1 MLPKSNDDNHVN
13 ETLNQDVNDY
23 FKKMFSDAYDANLDR
38 MPYLPN
44 DLESVKKIFDC
55 CTPVTLTQ
63 CWTYPADLSNKGK
76 YKKVI
81 TFMFGQKKRLF
92 TFPYAEQSDS
102 DSDLYAVLRKFGHA
116 LIPRK
121 SLTLLQQ
128 WDLWGPLILVTTLAI
143 LLQSNS
149 TKTSSGIHF
158 AEVFT
163 LMLIGSIIVTINSQ
177 LLGGKISFFQSV
189 CVLGYCLLPLLISA
203 FISYFLFYLPFKAI
217 LHIIRF
223 LIVMSA
229 FIWTMY
235 ASIRFL
241 GQTQQSNR
249 RMLVLYPIFL
259 FYFLVSW
266 LIILRTHSK

>member
-1 MLPKSNDDNHVN
+1 DNQNSFLSSSQPVEIIEGNITSTSNQN
-13 ETLNQDVNDY
+13 EFSTLDE
-23 FKKMFSDAYDANLDR
+23 
-38 MPYLPN
+38 P
-44 DLESVKKIFDC
+44 IFE
-55 CTPVTLTQ
+55 T
-63 CWTYPADLSNKGK
+63 
-76 YKKVI
+76 I
-81 TFMFGQKKRLF
+81 KR
-92 TFPYAEQSDS
+92 
-102 DSDLYAVLRKFGHA
+102 DLYAVLRKFGHA

>member
-1 MLPKSNDDNHVN
+1 MNDDQNSFLSSSQPVEIIEGNITSTSNQNNQN
-13 ETLNQDVNDY
+13 EFSTLDE
-23 FKKMFSDAYDANLDR
+23 
-38 MPYLPN
+38 P
-44 DLESVKKIFDC
+44 IFE
-55 CTPVTLTQ
+55 T
-63 CWTYPADLSNKGK
+63 
-76 YKKVI
+76 I
-81 TFMFGQKKRLF
+81 KR
-92 TFPYAEQSDS
+92 
-102 DSDLYAVLRKFGHA
+102 DLYAVLRKFGHA

-149 TKTSSGIHF
+149 TKTSSGIQF

-241 GQTQQSNR
+241 GQTQQLNR